1 MNVKKVLIIGVCF
14 FVIIVLVG
22 FFRYYISEKNS
33 SDKDYLKNISYDVP
47 KEFEKSKYGEYYHYY
62 GNNVSCN
69 FEVDDFSTYSY
80 SNGKEYLEDSVS
92 VHLNDEVSDVKEV
105 DLNGDLWY
113 SFNRKSG
120 GNSSYYYAIVKDDK
134 GYYIEYEMRDYY
146 HGDYS
151 NGENNFCKASYDKII
166 SSVKLK

>member
-1 MNVKKVLIIGVCF
+1 MGV
-14 FVIIVLVG
+14 VVVGGMLVYS
-22 FFRYYISEKNS
+22 FIKYESENEYI
-33 SDKDYLKNISYDVP
+33 DYLENISYDVP
-47 KEFEKSKYGEYYHYY
+47 GEFEKSEYGEYYHYY

-69 FEVDDFSTYSY
+69 FEVNDFSIYSY

-92 VHLNDEVSDVKEV
+92 VHLNDEVSDIKEV

-113 SFNRKSG
+113 SFSKKNDSG
-120 GNSSYYYAIVKDDK
+120 ISYYYAIVKGDK
-134 GYYIEYEMRDYY
+134 GYYLEYEIRDSY

-151 NGENNFCKASYDKII
+151 DNENNFCKASYGEVI